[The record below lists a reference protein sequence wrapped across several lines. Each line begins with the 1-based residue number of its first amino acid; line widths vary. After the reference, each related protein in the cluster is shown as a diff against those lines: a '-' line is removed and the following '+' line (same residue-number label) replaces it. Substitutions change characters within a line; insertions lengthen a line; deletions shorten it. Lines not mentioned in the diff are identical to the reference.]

1 MLRMTTLPA
10 IRYILSIYIRICQH
24 RCVVFGSSRNAPSRQ
39 ACRDGYWR
47 FYRRGIMRRPPHT
60 ICRRGHTFSST
71 AAEICSVHAAARL
84 RTHSRSYRHISSRTT
99 PCLLRPRITAARHTA
114 SYVADDPGDG
124 ADVYM
129 PRRRYRRKH
138 RDSVTC
144 SGAAATRTHAKTPP
158 LRAGCVATSNVTAV
172 RRHAAWPYTHEVIA
186 CTAKGLVG
194 YNF

>member
-1 MLRMTTLPA
+1 M
-10 IRYILSIYIRICQH
+10 
-24 RCVVFGSSRNAPSRQ
+24 
-39 ACRDGYWR
+39 
-47 FYRRGIMRRPPHT
+47 
-60 ICRRGHTFSST
+60 
-71 AAEICSVHAAARL
+71 
-84 RTHSRSYRHISSRTT
+84 
-99 PCLLRPRITAARHTA
+99 TAARHTA
-114 SYVADDPGDG
+114 SHVADDPGDG

-144 SGAAATRTHAKTPP
+144 SGAAATRTHGKTPP